1 MKSRLELEI
10 RLGNLLEQTDVDAI
24 VIPTNTDL
32 MLTGELGGALTERGG
47 PDLDAE
53 AQRRGPIA
61 LGEAT
66 HLQNATLPF
75 RYIILAAV
83 TGMHPQDLVREQQ
96 AGTFTSGRTISEA
109 TLNSLDQAH
118 IVGIESLAMPPIGVA
133 RADFRV
139 DQCADIM
146 LTEIRA
152 CHKSTGQVALRHDC
166 LSGSAVLLR
175 L

>member
-32 MLTGELGGALTERGG
+32 MLTGELGGALLERGG

-53 AQRRGPIA
+53 AHGRGPIA

-96 AGTFTSGRTISEA
+96 GLAHLLPVEPSGKPPSTRSIR
-109 TLNSLDQAH
+109 H
-118 IVGIESLAMPPIGVA
+118 ILWELKVWRCRP
-133 RADFRV
+133 
-139 DQCADIM
+139 
-146 LTEIRA
+146 
-152 CHKSTGQVALRHDC
+152 
-166 LSGSAVLLR
+166 SA
-175 L
+175 